1 MLSCPLAKF
10 KGHSF
15 ASQPASQQA
24 SSFVHSPPPVSASP
38 SADLTHQ
45 LCQVF
50 ATATDERRPST
61 LTIMSNGSTPI
72 PRFPLSFGSFHFVCA
87 QAICAMDILGTALRG
102 FDKRC
107 QLQNVLKDCAQCTDF
122 CGCLPPACGAAQFE
136 QTLDSLFIFAGLRT
150 CVETQ
155 TEKEWRRL
163 LQMSCRIRENL
174 KRVWQIHE

>member
-15 ASQPASQQA
+15 ASQPVSKHPPSFTLLL
-24 SSFVHSPPPVSASP
+24 SSGLCSP

-61 LTIMSNGSTPI
+61 LTIMSNGSTPT
-72 PRFPLSFGSFHFVCA
+72 PHSLSSLFSVGSFHFVCA
-87 QAICAMDILGTALRG
+87 QAICAMDILGTALRC

-136 QTLDSLFIFAGLRT
+136 QTLDSVFILAGLRT
-150 CVETQ
+150 CV
-155 TEKEWRRL
+155 
-163 LQMSCRIRENL
+163 
-174 KRVWQIHE
+174 